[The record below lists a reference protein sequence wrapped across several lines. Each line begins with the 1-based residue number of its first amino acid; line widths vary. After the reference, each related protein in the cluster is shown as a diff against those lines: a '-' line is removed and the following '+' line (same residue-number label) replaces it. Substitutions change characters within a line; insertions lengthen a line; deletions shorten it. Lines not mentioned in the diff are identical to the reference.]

1 MASLTPGILIKLL
14 KNINS
19 NVKVCGEYR
28 SILLQVISI
37 VPALT
42 GSELYPD
49 HGFFIKVSDSLHSTY
64 VSLSKDDNELIL
76 SNKLQLGQFIYVDKV
91 EPRIPVPVLVGVRPV
106 PGRNPCVGNP
116 KDLMHMS
123 VPSGTLEGVDNEKRS
138 SKSSDS
144 AEGEKENPQRRVV
157 IKEEKVV
164 VASRY
169 MQGISS
175 NNAKSGIFES
185 NADADKVNGRGGS
198 PEVNKRATPLKAK
211 QELRSQERPNTTS
224 PSQNSS
230 VLTKQEASKDGQKDA
245 KTTTKSSSA
254 KPASAAKQTSPSKSI
269 SSASSS
275 KRRVVDNIPWDS
287 LPNSLIKPGKGI
299 VRRKNLALVVA
310 AEAQREATAASSL
323 VKGLCIFADLRKSAT
338 EENPHESLTKFF
350 QLCRLIN
357 QPNIVSWK
365 EYAPDIP
372 KQVPSDKENSAKKT
386 STSHKKAGANSSK
399 QFEEPCTNEKIEW
412 ARGDGSKEIQEIW
425 STLRE
430 ESRSWFLNFLEGAL
444 ETGFKLE
451 ARVKKS
457 TKDRSGGNSKDSDGL
472 IAVTLSQLK
481 TASNWLDQLRSEVGN
496 TEDGTVETID
506 RLKRKVYT
514 CLLGNVESAA
524 SALESRTAC

>member
-106 PGRNPCVGNP
+106 PG
-116 KDLMHMS
+116 
-123 VPSGTLEGVDNEKRS
+123 VDNEKRS

-185 NADADKVNGRGGS
+185 NADADKVNGSGGS

-211 QELRSQERPNTTS
+211 QELRSQCYRNGQTQRRLVRIVQFS
-224 PSQNSS
+224 
-230 VLTKQEASKDGQKDA
+230 TKQEASKDGQKDA

-275 KRRVVDNIPWDS
+275 KRRVGDNIPWDS

-357 QPNIVSWK
+357 QPNIVNWK

-399 QFEEPCTNEKIEW
+399 QFEEQCTNEKIEW

-496 TEDGTVETID
+496 TADGTVETID
-506 RLKRKVYT
+506 RLKQKVYT

-524 SALESRTAC
+524 SALDSRTAC